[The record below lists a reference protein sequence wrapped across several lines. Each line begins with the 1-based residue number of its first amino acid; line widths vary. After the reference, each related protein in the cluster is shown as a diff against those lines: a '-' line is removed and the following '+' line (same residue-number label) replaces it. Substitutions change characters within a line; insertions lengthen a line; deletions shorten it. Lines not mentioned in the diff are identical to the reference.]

1 MKMTYRIIKVFNVG
15 DLRRVNQ
22 ESQQHE
28 QSAGFFDPGNEEGKR
43 IRDNLALEVLDHLIN
58 WLSEGGR
65 VAIHD
70 ATNSTIERR

>member
-1 MKMTYRIIKVFNVG
+1 MFNVG

-28 QSAGFFDPGNEEGKR
+28 QSAGFFDPGNEEAKR